1 MHVLETNVLEKRYP
15 RVTALEGLTLT
26 VTGGAVGLLGP
37 NGAGKS
43 SLVKILLGL
52 IPPTGGTAAV
62 FGLDVR
68 RFPLHVRQQVGYMP
82 ENESFVPGLDAVTY
96 VYLAG
101 RLIGMPHVD
110 AMQRTHIVL
119 NYVGLG
125 EERYRLVDTFS
136 TGMKQK
142 VKFAQALVHHP
153 KLLLLDEP
161 TSGLDPRARE
171 EMLALIRDVSH
182 AKGINVILST
192 HILPDVEATCDD
204 VVIMDRG
211 RLVAQGPLK
220 ELQHSRAGYDV
231 RIKGSTE
238 NFAAALATHSF
249 QCEPG
254 PDGTLR
260 VQSASGMPGSDAILR
275 AAVETGVQL
284 RHLSRSRATLD
295 ELFATLLKKSRD
307 NGNS

>member
-1 MHVLETNVLEKRYP
+1 MNVLETNSLSKRYG
-15 RVTALEGLTLT
+15 RLAALQDLTLT
-26 VTGGAVGLLGP
+26 VPGGAVGLLGP

-43 SLVKILLGL
+43 TLIKILLGL
-52 IPPTGGTAAV
+52 IPATAGSAAV

-68 RFPLHVRQQVGYMP
+68 RFRLHVRQQVGYMP
-82 ENESFVPGLDAVTY
+82 ENESFIPGLDAVRY

-101 RLIGMPHVD
+101 RLIGMPHID

-125 EERYRLVDTFS
+125 EERYRPMQDYS

-142 VKFAQALVHHP
+142 VKFAQAIVHHP

-171 EMLALIRDVSH
+171 EMLGLIRDVAH
-182 AKGINVILST
+182 GKGIHVIIST

-211 RLVAQGPLK
+211 ALVQQGPIKGL
-220 ELQHSRAGYDV
+220 SAGGDGYDV
-231 RIKGSTE
+231 RIKGDRDAFLRALLAHACE
-238 NFAAALATHSF
+238 AEAHEDGRIRVRFAHGT
-249 QCEPG
+249 PG
-254 PDGTLR
+254 TDP
-260 VQSASGMPGSDAILR
+260 ILR
-275 AAVETGVQL
+275 ASVEAKVQL
-284 RHLSRSRATLD
+284 RHLERCRASLEELFGSVLSRSR
-295 ELFATLLKKSRD
+295 
-307 NGNS
+307 NGS